1 MILSFDQIISWLL
14 HFKYLALF
22 PLAVIE
28 GPIITII
35 TGFFASLGYINF
47 FLAYA
52 VVVAGDLT
60 GDVIHYLAGRFG
72 GRKFI
77 DRWGKYIGIGE
88 DQVKSLEK
96 QFIKRGNN
104 LLFIGKMS
112 HGIGGAFLVAAGIIK
127 MPFDKF
133 IFSNMLATLV
143 KSMILLLI
151 GFYFGQAFGLIN
163 SYLQKMALI
172 SIGTFVMAAIIYFLY
187 LRKKRSNNL
196 IEKL

>member
-1 MILSFDQIISWLL
+1 MAISFDQIISWLL

-52 VVVAGDLT
+52 VIVAGDLA
-60 GDVIHYLAGRFG
+60 GDAIHYFIGRFG
-72 GRKFI
+72 GRRFI
-77 DRWGKYIGIGE
+77 DKWGRFIGVGE
-88 DQVKSLEK
+88 SHVESLEK
-96 QFIKRGNN
+96 QFVKRGNK
-104 LLFIGKMS
+104 LLFIGKLS

-133 IFSNMLATLV
+133 LFSNMLATLV
-143 KSMILLLI
+143 KSMILLII
-151 GFYFGQAFGLIN
+151 GFYFGQAFRTIN
-163 SYLQKMALI
+163 SYLEKIALISFGIAVFMALI
-172 SIGTFVMAAIIYFLY
+172 YFFY
-187 LRKKRSNNL
+187 FRKKSKNNSTE
-196 IEKL
+196 II